1 MLYWIATNAISPFK
15 MTFEEAHEYKNVSDQ
30 WHSVGSLLST
40 LIRWNAAHN
49 LVSPLLIQS
58 SGIDTK

>member
-1 MLYWIATNAISPFK
+1 MN
-15 MTFEEAHEYKNVSDQ
+15 FEEAHEYKNVSDQ